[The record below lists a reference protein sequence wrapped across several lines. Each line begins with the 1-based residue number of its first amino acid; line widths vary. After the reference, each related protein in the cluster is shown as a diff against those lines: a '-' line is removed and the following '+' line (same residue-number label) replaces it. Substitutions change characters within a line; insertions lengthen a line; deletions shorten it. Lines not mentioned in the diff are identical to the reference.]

1 MRRFTNFK
9 LGGVVLTLL
18 FLLCASGNAWGQE
31 VLKSGNFKDLSSYSY
46 TADKT
51 VEVGEDTWL
60 VSTSQ
65 LNSGI
70 FYLGCNKSNKEKG
83 FLNSSTWGDVITA
96 IQTQNSSFDAA
107 SDNAYAMRLKLDG
120 PMKNVYSIQFD
131 WAGANNSMDVYL
143 FINTGSGFMLAS
155 QGQSKNGSGEA
166 GTIRYEAA
174 DMQDVEDVV
183 LVAIPTSA
191 NKTLRVTTYE
201 ITTKASDNQV
211 QTPAF
216 SPKSGTSFAGENLLV
231 TISCA
236 TEDANIYYTTNGE
249 EPTTSSTPYTG
260 SFNINATTTVKAIA
274 VKDGM
279 ENSDVVTATY
289 TKVEALSIADFKAA
303 TGEQFLNLE
312 NAVVTAVGST
322 DIFIQDAEGN
332 GIDLYRSGQDY
343 EVGDVLN
350 GVVKGTSTVFNNM
363 PELTDGDYS
372 SVTVTKGG
380 TASPKVVTIAELLAS
395 PETYYCTLVKIEDA
409 TYEDGKFVKGGDAI
423 VFYDKF
429 NAIADDYVW
438 PSLVDVTG
446 IFIPYNTQLQL
457 SPRTEADIENVSGL
471 EVPTFAWSAASYSVD
486 INDAAGASYPTLTNT
501 SDGTVTY
508 ASSTPAVATI
518 DAMGKITLVAAG
530 STTITASVAAT
541 DKYSAASASY
551 TLKVID
557 ASALP
562 EPQAIVAEKNGEYYA
577 MLSSSEISKSK
588 LDAIQVLV
596 WNGNVV
602 RTAGAS
608 DFAWYI
614 DESEGTIVN
623 AAGEYA
629 THSGKSTDLEVGDSK
644 FIWIKTSEG
653 YWASST
659 NNERVLGLS
668 VSNEKEV
675 FAVPSLKATQN
686 QFATA
691 MPIVDGYTRTVTSGN
706 YGTICLPYAVSA
718 GDYDGVEFFS
728 VAGKV
733 TENGEATAI
742 VLNEE
747 TELEAGK
754 PYVFSAT
761 TDKLVA
767 IYSGEAASAEVD
779 GNGLVGSFS
788 GTTVNEGMYLLKNN
802 TVKLL
807 GEAGGSIAANRA
819 YFDLGQMS
827 EYTEAVG
834 VNQRLIS
841 LGGSNDDG
849 TTGVDGIEAEGN
861 ALVDVY
867 TIGGVQV
874 RSQVEASG
882 ATDGLAK
889 GLYIVDGKK
898 VVVK

>member
-18 FLLCASGNAWGQE
+18 FLLCVSGNSWGQAKTYSYEFMEQTWTSFGIQNLDGFDWDLQGTNPDLDGVIYLRDFDTKKGVHIGSSGSPAKEVVLSTSSCQGIIKNIKISTSTASSGKATVSASIGGADLGAVYDLTSSNAEYSFDGGSKSGEIEIKWVNEKSTPGKGKALYIKKIEVLYEEGEVTQVAAPVLTPASGTT
-31 VLKSGNFKDLSSYSY
+31 F
-46 TADKT
+46 
-51 VEVGEDTWL
+51 VGEL
-60 VSTSQ
+60 KV
-65 LNSGI
+65 
-70 FYLGCNKSNKEKG
+70 
-83 FLNSSTWGDVITA
+83 TA
-96 IQTQNSSFDAA
+96 A
-107 SDNAYAMRLKLDG
+107 
-120 PMKNVYSIQFD
+120 
-131 WAGANNSMDVYL
+131 
-143 FINTGSGFMLAS
+143 
-155 QGQSKNGSGEA
+155 
-166 GTIRYEAA
+166 
-174 DMQDVEDVV
+174 
-183 LVAIPTSA
+183 
-191 NKTLRVTTYE
+191 
-201 ITTKASDNQV
+201 
-211 QTPAF
+211 
-216 SPKSGTSFAGENLLV
+216 
-231 TISCA
+231 CA
-236 TEDANIYYTTNGE
+236 TDGATIYYTTDGTD
-249 EPTTSSTPYTG
+249 PTTSSSVFPADG
-260 SFNINATTTVKAIA
+260 LSVNATTTIKAMA
-274 VKDGM
+274 VADEL
-279 ENSDVVTATY
+279 ENSEVVTGTY
-289 TKVEALSIADFKAA
+289 TKVEPLSIADFKDA
-303 TGEQFLNLE
+303 TGEQFLKLE
-312 NAVVTAVGST
+312 NAVVTAVGT
-322 DIFIQDAEGN
+322 NDIFIQDAEGN
-332 GIDLYRSGQDY
+332 AIDLYRSGQDY

-350 GVVKGTSTVFNNM
+350 GYVKGTSTAYANM
-363 PELTDGDYS
+363 PQLTDGDYS
-372 SVTVTKGG
+372 NVTVAKDG
-380 TASPKVVTIAELLAS
+380 TVSPRVITIADLAAA
-395 PETYYCTLVKIEDA
+395 PETYYCSLVKIEDV
-409 TYEDGKFVKGGDAI
+409 TYEGGKFAQGDDALT
-423 VFYDKF
+423 FYNKF
-429 NAIADDYVW
+429 YAIADDYGW
-438 PSLVDVTG
+438 PSLMDVTG
-446 IFIPYNTQLQL
+446 IFAPYNSTLQL
-457 SPRTEADIENVSGL
+457 YPRTEADIENVSGL
-471 EVPTFAWSAASYSVD
+471 DVPTFAWSAASYSVD

-733 TENGEATAI
+733 MEDGEATAI

-761 TDKLVA
+761 TDKLIA
-767 IYSGEAASAEVD
+767 IYSGEAAAEEVE
-779 GNGLVGSFS
+779 GNGLVGSFE
-788 GTTVNEGMYLLKNN
+788 GTDVTESMYLLKDN
-802 TVKLL
+802 TVKKV
-807 GEAGGSIAANRA
+807 GSAGGHIAENRA
-819 YFDLGQMS
+819 YFDLSQMS

-849 TTGVDGIEAEGN
+849 TTGVEGIAAEED

-889 GLYIVDGKK
+889 GLYIVGGKK